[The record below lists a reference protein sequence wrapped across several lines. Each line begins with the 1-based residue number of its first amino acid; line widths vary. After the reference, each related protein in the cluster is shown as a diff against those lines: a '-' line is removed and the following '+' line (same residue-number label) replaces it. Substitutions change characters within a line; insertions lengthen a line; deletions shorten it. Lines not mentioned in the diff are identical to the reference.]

1 MKKEETKNVNKDFD
15 KSFVVINNLIDKG
28 FKECKSYNDS
38 IENLKTIEKI
48 FKKLNYIP
56 NPDITIKLIDE
67 NLLLSETI
75 KIIVNNDLDI
85 ITKGEINK
93 IFDNDTIILIIES
106 YCMMNNIKIQ
116 EYEED
121 NKEFEENI
129 INYEGENIDIVK
141 LYLNEISRRKLLTLD
156 EEIKLTKRIKDGD
169 EEAKKIFI
177 ESNLRLVVSVA
188 RKHLNQGLSFL
199 DLIQEG
205 NIGLMKAVDKFDS
218 SKGYRFSTYA
228 TWWIRQGITRAISNK
243 SRNVRIP
250 VYLHRR
256 INKFNKAAKELEM
269 KYGREA
275 KIEEIANELKISVK
289 YAQEIYQ
296 YKNDSI
302 SINLLVGDDKDN
314 ELGNIISSKNIGPD
328 EQAMTD
334 LMKFQVKQLLEKCNL
349 KPIEKEVILLRFGFN
364 NTPMTLGE
372 IGNIYNISRQRVNQ
386 IEASA
391 LMKLRKY
398 KNITDF
404 AGYMENPKEAI
415 NNIEI
420 YRKEYRNSGRITKS
434 FLKDVRREKED
445 DNMVKTIYEYFKNY
459 SKEEVDK
466 VLSTLSE
473 ESLELIRIRY
483 GDDLTVPVNNKLTE
497 EQRKKFYGS
506 VMAQIKRLLE
516 NPDIKRRKVQ
526 KNEIE
531 EKKIESTS
539 IVENVQT
546 KNNLVET
553 NEEHTSKITKYD
565 YINMIK
571 LFKTSNFKQMISNLG
586 SKESIIISLRMGY
599 IDGKYFSV
607 DAIAEFLD
615 IERDE
620 VSKIIKEVLLNY
632 KESVIKSI
640 DHAIE
645 VASDEQNVL
654 KDEKDIKEKKY
665 RKI

>member
-586 SKESIIISLRMGY
+586 SKL
-599 IDGKYFSV
+599 
-607 DAIAEFLD
+607 
-615 IERDE
+615 
-620 VSKIIKEVLLNY
+620 
-632 KESVIKSI
+632 
-640 DHAIE
+640 
-645 VASDEQNVL
+645 
-654 KDEKDIKEKKY
+654 
-665 RKI
+665 

>member
-571 LFKTSNFKQMISNLG
+571 LFKTSNFKQMISNLW

-654 KDEKDIKEKKY
+654 KNEKDIKEKKY
-665 RKI
+665 RKF